1 MAETFSRST
10 LPCDTGVS
18 ESNYSPRSDNEVDK
32 DTPLNPPTLSTYLS
46 GCLLFIQW
54 RRQWKH
60 ELACCP
66 ARLAIRLGSA
76 TFALVCTWFEWLRAS
91 NSKQF
96 PHMSNTSLMRRARTR
111 EKRRNSHTRY
121 RPKYSNSGGN
131 SRQFGPQKG
140 NSGIRRSAE
149 IREMWQFTPPAVC
162 LYKTKQCGGVEKNA
176 PRFER
181 TRERIGFII
190 LPLTL
195 DSRILPLASLLVV
208 YPAPHLS

>member
-1 MAETFSRST
+1 MAETFSRSI

-131 SRQFGPQKG
+131 SRAIQG
-140 NSGIRRSAE
+140 NSDPETAIQAFG
-149 IREMWQFTPPAVC
+149 EMPKSEKCGNSRPWQFAFIKLNNV
-162 LYKTKQCGGVEKNA
+162 GGSK
-176 PRFER
+176 R
-181 TRERIGFII
+181 TRRG
-190 LPLTL
+190 LNA
-195 DSRILPLASLLVV
+195 LASELV
-208 YPAPHLS
+208 L